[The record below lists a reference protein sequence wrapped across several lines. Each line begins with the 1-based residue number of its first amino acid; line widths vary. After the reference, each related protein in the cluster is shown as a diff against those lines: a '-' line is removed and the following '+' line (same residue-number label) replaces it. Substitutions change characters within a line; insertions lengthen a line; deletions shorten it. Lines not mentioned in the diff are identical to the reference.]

1 MEEHV
6 KIGAIVECQC
16 CFNEAPTNRMIRC
29 EGDSIHYFC
38 YRCIKRDAESQI
50 GLMRYEMKC
59 MDMSNCTA
67 GYSRESLVTAIGL
80 SMMAKLDSLQQ
91 QDDIMKA
98 NIDGLENCPF
108 CEFKAIYPPPE
119 EDREFRCLNPD
130 CETVSCRL
138 CKEETHIP
146 KSCREAAVV
155 PERHL
160 VEEAMTAA
168 LVRTCPK
175 CNVKIVKEFGC
186 DTVTCTK
193 CQCAMCYACRRD
205 IHTCRQ
211 DLSRGHNMNQHHGVS
226 RPHEEIKDAQRTTIQ
241 EIRAKNP
248 QLSEEEL
255 HVQLP
260 ADDSH
265 YYRQQ
270 WPAPWRPEFGPGP
283 QPVNNLGGLGRP
295 GW

>member
-1 MEEHV
+1 MEEHG
-6 KIGAIVECQC
+6 KVECQC
-16 CFNEAPTNRMIRC
+16 CFNEAPTNRTIRC
-29 EGDSIHYFC
+29 EGDSIHSFC

-59 MDMSNCTA
+59 IDVSNCTA
-67 GYSRESLVTAIGL
+67 GYSRESLVAAIGL

-98 NIDGLENCPF
+98 NLDGLENCPF

-130 CETVSCRL
+130 CEKVSCRL

-146 KSCREAAVV
+146 KSCKEAGEV
-155 PERHL
+155 PERRL

-186 DTVTCTK
+186 DTVRCTK
-193 CQCAMCYACRRD
+193 CQCDMCYACRQD
-205 IHTCRQ
+205 I
-211 DLSRGHNMNQHHGVS
+211 SMGHNMNQHHGVS
-226 RPHEEIKDAQRTTIQ
+226 RQREEINDAQRTAIQ

-255 HVQLP
+255 RVQLP
-260 ADDSH
+260 DDS
-265 YYRQQ
+265 YYWQQ
-270 WPAPWRPEFGPGP
+270 WPAPWRPA
-283 QPVNNLGGLGRP
+283 
-295 GW
+295 W